1 MDDVTGIG
9 SPDTPDAT
17 PALKQSGMSPAQA
30 ALWNA
35 GQRRAVVG
43 AQAAAVE
50 KHNAFTWQN
59 LQPMS
64 ATGGVGMVSPD
75 AASCLNGGP
84 DMHTGKGFPGLR
96 RLCSAGGRGV
106 RDMPLFQTIW
116 ADRNEMGGALGHGSC
131 TEKADCARDTCSRHS
146 TRVAGWTARP
156 SRMCA
161 SASPPSSS
169 SAATSRGWA
178 TRGRAARAATT
189 AARTTSSPAGRTPA
203 RKTTACAAAATP
215 MGRAGSPRRT
225 GTRLAR

>member
-1 MDDVTGIG
+1 
-9 SPDTPDAT
+9 
-17 PALKQSGMSPAQA
+17 MSPAQA
-30 ALWNA
+30 ARWNA

-50 KHNAFTWQN
+50 KHGAFTWQN

-131 TEKADCARDTCSRHS
+131 TEKADCARDTCKQLDPRGGVDCSPLAHVRERIAAFQLIRGDFAWLGYS
-146 TRVAGWTARP
+146 WQGCAGSDHRRP
-156 SRMCA
+156 YDVF
-161 SASPPSSS
+161 
-169 SAATSRGWA
+169 
-178 TRGRAARAATT
+178 
-189 AARTTSSPAGRTPA
+189 PAGRTPA

-215 MGRAGSPRRT
+215 MARAGSPRRT